1 MRRGLF
7 LALAILLSVAFGQA
21 VWVSN
26 FDRGVQLAKEKGKNL
41 LIYFSSDHCPYCW
54 QMENY
59 VLVDPE
65 VEKYISDKF
74 IIVSI
79 DVEDMPES
87 VEEKFD
93 VFGTPYI
100 VFYDPK
106 RDKVISELFG
116 SREAEDFIVILK
128 KICKKSNLRR
138 C

>member
-1 MRRGLF
+1 MRRL
-7 LALAILLSVAFGQA
+7 LIPVLSLILSVAFGQA
-21 VWVSN
+21 LWLSD
-26 FDRGVQLAKEKGKNL
+26 FDKAVDVANREGKNL
-41 LIYFSSDHCPYCW
+41 MIYFSSDHCPYCW

-59 VLVDPE
+59 VLVDPD
-65 VEKYISDKF
+65 VERYISDKF

-79 DVEDMPES
+79 DVDDMPEGL
-87 VEEKFD
+87 EEKFN

-116 SREAEDFIVILK
+116 SREADDFIAILK
-128 KICKKSNLRR
+128 QICKKSNLRR

>member
-1 MRRGLF
+1 MHRVLVLCLTF
-7 LALAILLSVAFGQA
+7 ILSLAFGQA
-21 VWVSN
+21 VWLSD
-26 FDRGVQLAKEKGKNL
+26 FERAVQLAKEQDKKL
-41 LIYFSSDHCPYCW
+41 LVYFSSDHCPYCW

-79 DVEDMPES
+79 EVEDMSEEL
-87 VEEKFD
+87 EEKFN

-116 SREAEDFIVILK
+116 SREADDFIAILK